1 MEGLFQ
7 QWFRSGIIDTLEVI
21 ALFLEVGQ
29 AELSI
34 FIADE
39 QVSVGGL
46 PQMEIVDAVVKIEIQ
61 LIVVDG
67 VSLGLDTAL
76 DILIERTVA
85 HAGVDLL
92 GDVLHRLGVED
103 GGLEDTVKGQ
113 VKHEGEYRHGRQ
125 MVAQAMGAF
134 APPPPDGGEYR
145 GSALDDPFT
154 GPTDAPF

>member
-34 FIADE
+34 FITDE
-39 QVSVGGL
+39 QVSVSGL

-92 GDVLHRLGVED
+92 GDVLHRLGIEDGTWREGRSESVPHLVCQRNQVED
-103 GGLEDTVKGQ
+103 
-113 VKHEGEYRHGRQ
+113 
-125 MVAQAMGAF
+125 VA
-134 APPPPDGGEYR
+134 
-145 GSALDDPFT
+145 ALQP
-154 GPTDAPF
+154 